1 MKRIYTFRI
10 EAPSDPETLSAGMAA
25 AADLVAKHNKFVHE
39 VKVQLE
45 GGDVLLVL
53 TLKGYD
59 QWWIK
64 KRVVFPVAAILIKN
78 GLKLKDARLQAV
90 DRPEDRRS
98 TRARASDGRS
108 NVLPEDELIDHSD
121 MMSAQ

>member
-10 EAPSDPETLSAGMAA
+10 ERPDDPMTLSAAMASTA
-25 AADLVAKHNKFVHE
+25 ELVRKHNKFVEE
-39 VKVQLE
+39 VKVQVA
-45 GGDVLLVL
+45 GMDILLVL

-64 KRVVFPVAAILIKN
+64 KRVVFPVAAILVKN
-78 GLKLKDARLQAV
+78 GLKLKDARLLAV
-90 DRPEDRRS
+90 DKPEDRRS

-108 NVLPEDELIDHSD
+108 TPLPEDELIDHSD
-121 MMSAQ
+121 MMSA